1 MLYDKRDAPRRL
13 SKEEMEWR
21 KDRMTLDRAFSRAGV
36 MSRSDAVD
44 RIVAGR
50 VVVNDTIVT
59 EPGTWVSPGE
69 DRIACDGRKLRFRK
83 RVYFALHKPVGFV
96 TSYGDPE
103 GRRTIYELLPSETG
117 WVFPVGRL
125 DKSTSGLL
133 ILTNDADFGDA
144 LADPDSGVPKTY
156 LLTVNF
162 EPSPEQLESLRT
174 GVVLKDGYRTG
185 PSAVAFVGRERGKV
199 ILEMVLHEG
208 KNRQIRR
215 MIESLGGKVLT
226 LARTH
231 IGGLALGD
239 LTIGSCRKL
248 EPEELALLMPPVPP
262 DGGPAA
268 GSGEQE

>member
-1 MLYDKRDAPRRL
+1 MLYDRRNTPRRL
-13 SKEEMEWR
+13 SKEEAEWR

-59 EPGTWVSPGE
+59 EPATWVSPGE

-103 GRRTIYELLPSETG
+103 GRRTIYELLPPETG

-144 LADPDSGVPKTY
+144 LTDPDSGVPKTY
-156 LLTVNF
+156 LVTVDF
-162 EPSPEQLESLRT
+162 DPSPEQLESLRS
-174 GVVLKDGYRTG
+174 GIVLKDGYRTR
-185 PSAVAFVGRERGKV
+185 PAEVTFVGRERGRV
-199 ILEMVLHEG
+199 ILEMVLHDG

-215 MIESLGGKVLT
+215 MIEALGGKVLT
-226 LARTH
+226 LVRTH
-231 IGGLALGD
+231 VGRLALGG
-239 LTIGSCRKL
+239 LTVGSCRRL
-248 EPEELALLMPPVPP
+248 EPDELALLMPPPRP
-262 DGGPAA
+262 DGKPAA
-268 GSGEQE
+268 ADGE